1 MTDLLVLIVIGPKA
15 VALAP
20 DGMTPFMAMVVLL
33 SAYNVL
39 EAGNVTK
46 TFFVPALKFTRLPA
60 LLEDSTVS
68 LDNVVPLDV

>member
-1 MTDLLVLIVIGPKA
+1 VTDLLVLIVIGPKA

-20 DGMTPFMAMVVLL
+20 DGMTPFVAMVVLL
-33 SAYNVL
+33 SAYKVL

-46 TFFVPALKFTRLPA
+46 TFLVPAGKSTKLPE

-68 LDNVVPLDV
+68 RERVVPLEV